1 MRELH
6 MRAKTESC
14 KRETQM
20 GVDNQRCEGERQV
33 RDATENS
40 NPEVQMGGA
49 NES

>member
-1 MRELH
+1 MH
-6 MRAKTESC
+6 MRGETEGC

-20 GVDNQRCEGERQV
+20 GVDNERCEGERHV
-33 RDATENS
+33 RDATESS